1 LNAPDPAGLKGKRES
16 RHPGAFDS
24 IKCAVE
30 KAFVTL
36 PCRRLMLCVLGVC
49 VAAAACSFHRRRAG
63 FSTPEPPEED
73 ESPFLN
79 SIPFDTPEEQLLRE
93 FKRYYSQFRDFTDK
107 DIPIS
112 EEATID
118 QDYRDCAIA
127 FNSWLSYVV
136 GTVRERG
143 ELVSPKRGS
152 EPDAAN
158 EYSERAHAVSDALDK
173 FDHDLRTIL
182 HIPENGQVSDRRNK
196 PYNLGYRIIDRF
208 RGCNSSAA
216 QVVGNELSAYSW
228 DGAPFL
234 D

>member
-1 LNAPDPAGLKGKRES
+1 
-16 RHPGAFDS
+16 
-24 IKCAVE
+24 
-30 KAFVTL
+30 
-36 PCRRLMLCVLGVC
+36 MLCVLGVC
-49 VAAAACSFHRRRAG
+49 VAATACSFHRHRAG
-63 FSTPEPPEED
+63 FTTPEPPEEH
-73 ESPFLN
+73 ESAVLY
-79 SIPFDTPEEQLLRE
+79 SIPFDPPEEQLLRE
-93 FKRYYSQFRDFTDK
+93 FKRYYGQFRNFTDK

-118 QDYRDCAIA
+118 RDYQDCAIA

-143 ELVSPKRGS
+143 ELVSAQRGKG
-152 EPDAAN
+152 PDAAS
-158 EYSERAHAVSDALDK
+158 EYSERAHAVSEALDK
-173 FDHDLRTIL
+173 FDHDLRSIL
-182 HIPENGQVSDRRNK
+182 RITENGQVSDRRNR

-208 RGCNSSAA
+208 RDCNSSAA